1 MSTSIICPNCTH
13 QFEATDALTQSIQKE
28 LRAKM
33 EGEWRKRMEG
43 LTAEKQQ
50 IEQQQKDLEQQRQQ
64 QEEELKRRLEVE
76 KKAMEEGLSQQLKK
90 NLNEEYAEKLKYFEN
105 QIDQKNDE
113 IRKAREIEIALMN
126 AQQKLKEHE
135 EEMEMKLQKTVLE
148 EKALLHEKLKKDEE
162 ERSKVRDLEY
172 QMKLKEMEKQLEDQR
187 KLAEEMK
194 RKAEQG
200 SMQLQG
206 EIQEL
211 ALEELL
217 RAAFPFDIVSEVG
230 KGVRGADSILTVR
243 NGFGQECGS
252 IIYESK
258 RTQAFGGDWIEKIK
272 ADMRSQ
278 GAAIAVIVTQTLP
291 KGMDCFGEKD
301 GVWICSFSEVR
312 ALTAVLR
319 DMVIRVAGAVNNN
332 ENKGEKMVMLYDYL
346 TSKEFS
352 EQWDAIKEGFVSM
365 RMSIIKE
372 REQMEKMWKA
382 REKHLDKVLLNASRI
397 KGSISGISGMDV
409 NLNLIEEAGEN
420 EYMIEASNP
429 NT

>member
-1 MSTSIICPNCTH
+1 M
-13 QFEATDALTQSIQKE
+13 D
-28 LRAKM
+28 
-33 EGEWRKRMEG
+33 G
-43 LTAEKQQ
+43 LNAEKQQ
-50 IEQQQKDLEQQRQQ
+50 IEQQQKDLEQQRAQ
-64 QEEELKRRLEVE
+64 QEEELKRRLELE
-76 KKAMEEGLSQQLKK
+76 KKAMQEGIALELKK
-90 NLNEEYAEKLKYFEN
+90 NLNEEYAEKLKYFES

-113 IRKAREIEIALMN
+113 IRKAREIEVALMN

-148 EKALLHEKLKKDEE
+148 EKALLHEKMKKDEE
-162 ERSKVRDLEY
+162 ERNKVRDLEY

-217 RAAFPFDIVSEVG
+217 RSAFPFDIVSEVG
-230 KGVRGADSILTVR
+230 KGVRGADSVLTIR
-243 NGFGQECGS
+243 NSFGQECGS

-278 GAAIAVIVTQTLP
+278 GAAIAVIVTQTMP

-319 DMVIRVAGAVNNN
+319 DMVIRVAGAVNSN

-382 REKHLDKVLLNASRI
+382 REKQLDKVLLNASRI

-409 NLNLIEEAGEN
+409 NLNLIEEPGEN
-420 EYMIEASNP
+420 EYVIE
-429 NT
+429 

>member
-1 MSTSIICPNCTH
+1 MSTTIICPACSN
-13 QFEATDALTQSIQKE
+13 QFEPTDAIAQSIEKE
-28 LRAKM
+28 MRSKM
-33 EGEWRKRMEG
+33 EQEWRKRMEG
-43 LTAEKQQ
+43 LKAEKQQ
-50 IEQQQKDLEQQRQQ
+50 MEQQQKELDQRREQQD
-64 QEEELKRRLEVE
+64 EEIKRRLDAE
-76 KKAMEEGLSQQLKK
+76 KKVLEENLSHQLKK
-90 NLNEEYAEKLKYFEN
+90 NIAEEYDGQLKHFQQLLNEKEEKVARARQVEMEALQLKERLIMQEQEMDIKLK
-105 QIDQKNDE
+105 
-113 IRKAREIEIALMN
+113 RSL
-126 AQQKLKEHE
+126 
-135 EEMEMKLQKTVLE
+135 LE
-148 EKALLHEKLKKDEE
+148 ERERLQDILKKEEE
-162 ERSKVRDLEY
+162 ERTKVRNLEY
-172 QMKLKEMEKQLEDQR
+172 EMKLKELEKQLDDQR

-211 ALEELL
+211 ALEDLL
-217 RAAFPFDIVSEVG
+217 RASFPFDIVSEVG

-243 NGFGQECGS
+243 NSFGQECGS

-258 RTQAFGGDWIEKIK
+258 RTQNFGGDWIEKIK

-278 GAAIAVIVTQTLP
+278 GAAIAVIVTQTMP

-319 DMVIRVAGAVNNN
+319 DMVIRVAGAISSN

-409 NLNLIEEAGEN
+409 NLNLIEDSGSN
-420 EYMIEASNP
+420 GYMIE
-429 NT
+429 

>member
-1 MSTSIICPNCTH
+1 MSTSIICPNCSH
-13 QFEATDALTQSIQKE
+13 QFEASEAIKQSFEQDARKKMTD
-28 LRAKM
+28 
-33 EGEWRKRMEG
+33 EWKRLKDG
-43 LTAEKQQ
+43 VAAEKQQ
-50 IEQQQKDLEQQRQQ
+50 IDKLQRDLEQQKQQ
-64 QEEELKRRLEVE
+64 VEEELKRRLDIE
-76 KKAMEEGLSQQLKK
+76 KKAMEEELSQQLKK

-113 IRKAREIEIALMN
+113 IRKAREIEVALMN

-278 GAAIAVIVTQTLP
+278 GAAIAVIVTQTMP
-291 KGMDCFGEKD
+291 KGMECFGEKD
-301 GVWICSFSEVR
+301 GVWVCSFSEVR

-319 DMVIRVAGAVNNN
+319 DMIIRVAGAVNSN

-420 EYMIEASNP
+420 EYVIE
-429 NT
+429 

>member
-1 MSTSIICPNCTH
+1 
-13 QFEATDALTQSIQKE
+13 
-28 LRAKM
+28 
-33 EGEWRKRMEG
+33 
-43 LTAEKQQ
+43 
-50 IEQQQKDLEQQRQQ
+50 
-64 QEEELKRRLEVE
+64 
-76 KKAMEEGLSQQLKK
+76 
-90 NLNEEYAEKLKYFEN
+90 
-105 QIDQKNDE
+105 
-113 IRKAREIEIALMN
+113 
-126 AQQKLKEHE
+126 
-135 EEMEMKLQKTVLE
+135 
-148 EKALLHEKLKKDEE
+148 
-162 ERSKVRDLEY
+162 
-172 QMKLKEMEKQLEDQR
+172 
-187 KLAEEMK
+187 
-194 RKAEQG
+194 
-200 SMQLQG
+200 
-206 EIQEL
+206 
-211 ALEELL
+211 
-217 RAAFPFDIVSEVG
+217 
-230 KGVRGADSILTVR
+230 VRGADSILTVR

-278 GAAIAVIVTQTLP
+278 GAAIAVIVTQTMP
-291 KGMDCFGEKD
+291 KGMECFGEKD
-301 GVWICSFSEVR
+301 GVWVCSFSEVR

-319 DMVIRVAGAVNNN
+319 DMIIRVAGAVNSN

-420 EYMIEASNP
+420 EYVIE
-429 NT
+429 

>member
-1 MSTSIICPNCTH
+1 M
-13 QFEATDALTQSIQKE
+13 
-28 LRAKM
+28 
-33 EGEWRKRMEG
+33 
-43 LTAEKQQ
+43 
-50 IEQQQKDLEQQRQQ
+50 
-64 QEEELKRRLEVE
+64 
-76 KKAMEEGLSQQLKK
+76 
-90 NLNEEYAEKLKYFEN
+90 
-105 QIDQKNDE
+105 
-113 IRKAREIEIALMN
+113 
-126 AQQKLKEHE
+126 
-135 EEMEMKLQKTVLE
+135 
-148 EKALLHEKLKKDEE
+148 
-162 ERSKVRDLEY
+162 
-172 QMKLKEMEKQLEDQR
+172 QM
-187 KLAEEMK
+187 
-194 RKAEQG
+194 
-200 SMQLQG
+200 QG
-206 EIQEL
+206 EVQEL

-217 RAAFPFDIVSEVG
+217 RAEFPFDIVSEVG

-243 NGFGQECGS
+243 NSFGQECGS